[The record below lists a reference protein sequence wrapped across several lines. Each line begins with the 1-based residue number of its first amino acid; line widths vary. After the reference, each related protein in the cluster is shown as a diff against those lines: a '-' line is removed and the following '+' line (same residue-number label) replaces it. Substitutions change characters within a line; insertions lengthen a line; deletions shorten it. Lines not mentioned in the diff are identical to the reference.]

1 MFNGKLSQLISDQER
16 TRLNIPVDSKNTYA
30 ETIYAS
36 SSSGFFQRL
45 TVFSIQPRSL
55 RGPRGF
61 QEQGQEQEHEQERR
75 QEQEKEAG
83 QKDSSR
89 QIADTRHNYKSTHQ
103 PNGRQPWGQP
113 GLVLACLVVA
123 LLVGCRG
130 GNTDTWNDLYS
141 SGRRLLELGDQASLA
156 AAESKADQGLQ
167 QSAVNDPEWNWK
179 FRVLKAEVLGW
190 RGKAK
195 DVIALLSV
203 PPPPELSKGEFAVRA
218 KLAEGWAEINVDHHD
233 LAGRAFAQAEELAS
247 SNATFMLS
255 QVALYKGVLALRD
268 EKYRIAE
275 GHLLKALDLARLD
288 GNHFVESQALT
299 NLAAVAT
306 KTGRFDEAIDYFLQC
321 KSIAHA
327 ASYAYQEH
335 IQLANLLWNYLE
347 LGDLPKA
354 VSSYSQEEKVIDSF
368 EPFLR
373 KLVFEDLGAVYRAKE
388 DYLVSKKYYLKAY
401 DVADQM
407 QRAGESNENG
417 FMARIQDSLAE
428 VALDEGNVEDAVQ
441 HSLQVA
447 ALHGQRPEFDLTS
460 ARVAIATRDFKN
472 ARILLEKTIQ
482 DAKADVFVRWQAQ
495 AELANFYVAQNDAL
509 RAELQFQKA
518 IASFENTHIVLSSE
532 ENKMAFF
539 QKSARVYDQ
548 YIGLL
553 LAENKPL
560 EALKVAESNRAHS
573 LAEGLGLKNL
583 MVSSAMNLPGVQGFL
598 AKRNSVVLAYWLG
611 NKRSIAWVIAPKGF
625 QFFTL
630 PARRD
635 IARLVD
641 QYNRELQHSGDDGRE
656 LGEKL
661 YSLLVQPAEML
672 IPQETHVIRI
682 ADGALSQLNFEA
694 LVPPNPSPHYWID
707 DVEVENASS
716 LPLYMRAAAVE
727 PKHSKSLLLEKLLVF
742 GNPAQAAKEFPPLL
756 HAEKEIASLEK
767 HFPEDNRTVIKGKDA
782 VPSAYAKNHPD
793 RYGVIHFA
801 THGIA
806 SEISPLDSAIILA
819 PEVDNNS
826 ARYKLYAHE
835 IIKEPLKAE
844 LVTISAC
851 SGAGTR
857 SYSGEGL
864 VGLAWGFLRAG
875 AHHVIAGLW
884 DVDDAAAPE
893 LMDRFYTELG
903 NDHSPAAA
911 LRSAKRAM
919 LHSNTVR
926 QDPYYWASLQ
936 LYTGS

>member
-1 MFNGKLSQLISDQER
+1 MK
-16 TRLNIPVDSKNTYA
+16 IPVDSKNKYV
-30 ETIYAS
+30 ETIHAS
-36 SSSGFFQRL
+36 SSSGIFQRPA
-45 TVFSIQPRSL
+45 VFSIQPFAV
-55 RGPRGF
+55 RGRRTLQRQK
-61 QEQGQEQEHEQERR
+61 QEEAGQEHQEQETYSGQVV
-75 QEQEKEAG
+75 AG
-83 QKDSSR
+83 
-89 QIADTRHNYKSTHQ
+89 TRHHFKSAYQ
-103 PNGRQPWGQP
+103 PTRRRS
-113 GLVLACLVVA
+113 GLVLAYIVAAFLVA
-123 LLVGCRG
+123 CRG
-130 GNTDTWNDLYS
+130 GSPTDAWSDLYS
-141 SGRRLLELGDQASLA
+141 SGRRLLEVGDQESLA
-156 AAESKADQGLQ
+156 AAESKADQGLRE
-167 QSAVNDPEWNWK
+167 SATRDPAWNWK

-195 DVIALLSV
+195 DVIALLSA
-203 PPPPELSKGEFAVRA
+203 PPPVELSKGEFVVRA
-218 KLAEGWAEINVDHHD
+218 KLTEG
-233 LAGRAFAQAEELAS
+233 LADIILGHREQARRPFTQAEELAS
-247 SNATFMLS
+247 ANATSMLG
-255 QVALYKGVLALRD
+255 QVELYKGILALSEAKYD
-268 EKYRIAE
+268 LAEK
-275 GHLLKALDLARLD
+275 HFLKALDLARL
-288 GNHFVESQALT
+288 NRSPFVESQALS
-299 NLAAVAT
+299 NLAAIAT

-327 ASYAYQEH
+327 SRYAYQEH

-354 VSSYSQEEKVIDSF
+354 VASYSQEEKVIDSF

-388 DYLVSKKYYLKAY
+388 DYVTSKKYYLKAY
-401 DVADQM
+401 EAADQM
-407 QRAGESNENG
+407 QRAAESSETS
-417 FMARIQDSLAE
+417 FMASLQDSLAE
-428 VALDEGNVEDAVQ
+428 VALDEGNVEEAIQ
-441 HSLQVA
+441 HSLQVS
-447 ALHGQRPEFDLTS
+447 ALHRQQPEFDLTS
-460 ARVAIATRDFKN
+460 ARIAIATRDYEN
-472 ARILLEKTIQ
+472 ARQLLEKTMKNE
-482 DAKADVFVRWQAQ
+482 KADVFIRWQAQ
-495 AELANFYVAQNDAL
+495 AELANLYVAQDDGPHAGQ
-509 RAELQFQKA
+509 QFRKA
-518 IASFENTHIVLSSE
+518 IEGFENTHIVLSDE

-553 LAENKPL
+553 LAKGKPF
-560 EALKVAESNRAHS
+560 EALKVAESNRAHV
-573 LAEGLGLKNL
+573 LAEGLDLKNF
-583 MVSSAMNLPGVQGFL
+583 MVSSTMSLSRIQGFL

-611 NKRSIAWVIAPKGF
+611 NQRSIAWVIAPKGF

-641 QYNRELQHSGDDGRE
+641 QYNRELQHSGDDGLE
-656 LGEKL
+656 LGQKL
-661 YSLLVQPAEML
+661 YTLLVQPAEML
-672 IPQETHVIRI
+672 IPRETHVIRI

-694 LVPPNPSPHYWID
+694 LVPPGPESHYWID

-716 LPLYMRAAAVE
+716 LPLYMRVAAAE
-727 PKHSKSLLLEKLLVF
+727 PEHSKSLLSEKLLVF
-742 GNPAQAAKEFPPLL
+742 GDPKYADATKEYPPLL
-756 HAEKEIASLEK
+756 HAGKEIASLEK
-767 HFPEDNRTVIKGKDA
+767 HFPEANRTVITGKNA
-782 VPSAYAKNHPD
+782 VPSAYVKSHPGD
-793 RYGVIHFA
+793 YGVIHFA

-806 SEISPLDSAIILA
+806 SEISPLESAIILA
-819 PEVDNNS
+819 PEADTKS
-826 ARYKLYAHE
+826 SRYKLYARE
-835 IIKEPLKAE
+835 IIKEHLKAE

-919 LHSNTVR
+919 LHSGTVR
-926 QDPYYWASLQ
+926 RDPYYWASLQ